1 MADFF
6 DNMDFED
13 AELMEQLSRLMFEL
27 RVGRDTLLKQYDVA
41 DAAALLEKIRSGAV
55 PEHPA
60 YDHYLS
66 LAVLDETREAVRAEL
81 KDFLPKVKPA

>member
-1 MADFF
+1 MANFF
-6 DNMDFED
+6 DEMDFDD
-13 AELMEQLSRLMFEL
+13 AELMEQLARVLFDL
-27 RVGRDTLLKQYDVA
+27 RVSRDTLLKQYDSA
-41 DAAALLEKIRSGAV
+41 NAAVLLEKIRSGAV

-81 KDFLPKVKPA
+81 KDFLPRVKPA

>member
-1 MADFF
+1 MANFF
-6 DNMDFED
+6 DEMNFDD
-13 AELMEQLSRLMFEL
+13 AELMEQLASVLFDL
-27 RVGRDTLLKQYDVA
+27 RVSRDSLLKQYDSA
-41 DAAALLEKIRSGAV
+41 NAAALLEKIRTGAV

>member
-13 AELMEQLSRLMFEL
+13 AELMQQLSRLMFEL